1 MAPPQII
8 IFSRDALTNRE
19 PGAGLNSPGP
29 SAAASGGLF
38 LDLGDGSTVAAV
50 STDGLRMLRSAPAM
64 DLSAVAAGVG
74 MRAWPLRLAAERL
87 RGRGCCDQL
96 AASLV
101 SWRHS
106 TEGRRVRVLR
116 SRVCP
121 PFAAR
126 CAAWDRF
133 EHVSGNAAGVAG
145 WSARGVDS
153 TAAARAAYARDVA
166 AASDTTRCV
175 EQPGCPP
182 AMAARLATGH
192 PNAARRL
199 AAVTPHSVALAALVT
214 ASDDTTRRTA
224 AGRGDLPP
232 ALAAAAG
239 TANDHR

>member
-1 MAPPQII
+1 M
-8 IFSRDALTNRE
+8 
-19 PGAGLNSPGP
+19 
-29 SAAASGGLF
+29 
-38 LDLGDGSTVAAV
+38 AAV

-96 AASLV
+96 AASSV

-126 CAAWDRF
+126 CAAWDRS

-199 AAVTPHSVALAALVT
+199 AAVTVHSVALAALVT

-239 TANDHR
+239 TANGHR